1 MDGSKSPEKRCL
13 SSTSPT
19 TDDVTGPWRH
29 SGVLVAFAALVI
41 YLLVPTREF
50 YWDGV
55 HFALAIEAPRNSLPE
70 LLQPNH
76 LVYNL
81 MGYAVW
87 RGIAA
92 IGISLRALFL
102 LQALNALFAAASVYL
117 VWRTLAAMTK
127 SASMSTGGALIFACA
142 GTWWRFAT
150 DADAYV
156 PSIFFLLLCFHL
168 LVAASR
174 LRPIAAGLV
183 HSVAML
189 FHQLAVFFF
198 PAAVIGLLCRP
209 RRDHNPGAK
218 RHGAVLA
225 AEYGVTAGA
234 ATGAAY
240 LTAFR
245 IAFPNGGLREFW
257 SWITTRS
264 AEATL
269 SFSLWHSSRYTL
281 RGTARLF
288 FAGRVT
294 QLLPEAVTAAGALA
308 FCASIALLFYFGGR
322 WFRAAAPV
330 FPDGARHELRN
341 WLAANPTS
349 LAWVIAHVAFL
360 SCWLPKNTFYRLFYL
375 PPLIVL
381 LATAPIWRGDR
392 VKLLA
397 LLAAAM
403 CVWNFTVIIYPH
415 SKTENNEVLTF
426 ALRHHNDWEQGSAV
440 VYRDFHSDLWT
451 ISYFNPQASWIA
463 MPSPDVDQV
472 ERRRLEAVQRG
483 HTLWL
488 EGTTYDALAAVPVG
502 QSWLDRHVDR
512 TRSLLY
518 TAPSHRIRFFRVVN

>member
-1 MDGSKSPEKRCL
+1 MDGSKSPEKRGL
-13 SSTSPT
+13 PPISST
-19 TDDVTGPWRH
+19 TDDISGPWRR
-29 SGVLVAFAALVI
+29 SSALVALAALAI

-55 HFALAIEAPRNSLPE
+55 HFALAIEEPHTSLPA

-87 RGIAA
+87 KSVAATGIA
-92 IGISLRALFL
+92 LRALFL
-102 LQALNALFAAASVYL
+102 LQMLNALFAAASVYL
-117 VWRTLAAMTK
+117 VWRILAAMTK
-127 SASMSTGGALIFACA
+127 SARTSMGGALIFACS

-156 PSIFFLLLCFHL
+156 PSVFFLLVCFHL
-168 LVAASR
+168 LLAAKR
-174 LRPIAAGLV
+174 PRPIAVALG
-183 HSVAML
+183 HSAAML

-198 PAAVIGLLCRP
+198 PAAVIGFLCRQ
-209 RRDHNPGAK
+209 RRDNRPGAK
-218 RHGAVLA
+218 RHGAILA
-225 AEYGVTAGA
+225 AEYGVTAVA
-234 ATGAAY
+234 VTGAAY

-245 IAFPNGGLREFW
+245 TAFPNGGIKEFL

-269 SFSLWHSSRYTL
+269 SFNLWHSSRYTL

-294 QLLPEAVTAAGALA
+294 QLLPDTVTAAGALA
-308 FCASIALLFYFGGR
+308 FCASLALLFYYGGR
-322 WFRAAAPV
+322 SLRAVARTL
-330 FPDGARHELRN
+330 PDGAWHGLRS
-341 WLAANPTS
+341 WLAANLTS
-349 LAWVIAHVAFL
+349 LAWVFAHVAFL

-375 PPLIVL
+375 PPLIIL

-392 VKLLA
+392 AKLLA

-403 CVWNFTVIIYPH
+403 CAWNFTVIIYPH
-415 SKTENNEVLTF
+415 SKTETNEVLAF
-426 ALRHHNDWEQGSAV
+426 ALRHHDDWEQGSAI

-451 ISYFNPQASWIA
+451 ISYFNAQVSWIA
-463 MPSPDVDQV
+463 MPSPDVEQV
-472 ERRRLEAVQRG
+472 ERCRFEAVQKGRP
-483 HTLWL
+483 LWL
-488 EGTTYDALAAVPVG
+488 EGTAYDAMAAIPAG
-502 QSWLDRHVDR
+502 QSWLNRHVDL

-518 TAPSHRIRFFRVVN
+518 TAPSHRIRFYRAVN